1 MLANH
6 SHLMISSFRETGLS
20 LKIDGTED
28 HTLDFGDHEP
38 FGPMIPSED
47 EMGRDSEDEM
57 GGSDSDTESEEPLPR
72 PHPVP
77 RDESEDVESKRSEA

>member
-1 MLANH
+1 MGEAWKDLLANH

-47 EMGRDSEDEM
+47 EMG
-57 GGSDSDTESEEPLPR
+57 GSDSDTESEEPLPR
-72 PHPVP
+72 PQPVP